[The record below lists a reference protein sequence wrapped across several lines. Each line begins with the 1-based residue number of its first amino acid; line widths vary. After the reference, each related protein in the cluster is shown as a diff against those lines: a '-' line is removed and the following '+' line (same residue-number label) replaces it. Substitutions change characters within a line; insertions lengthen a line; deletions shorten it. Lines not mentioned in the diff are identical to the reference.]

1 MILLDS
7 SAWIKLTGRA
17 TDVAAR
23 VENDEVALCPPVAQ
37 ELLQGAGTLPRY
49 AKLMK
54 TLRVTIMIDDPLPLS
69 RFEEAARIYLR
80 CRAKAF
86 TIRKSTDCLIAACAI
101 AHGLPLLHDD
111 RDFDF
116 IAEVAP
122 LNAQRV

>member
-7 SAWIKLTGRA
+7 SAWIKLTGR
-17 TDVAAR
+17 DVGVAAR
-23 VENDEVALCPPVAQ
+23 VQNDEVALCPSVAQ

-49 AKLMK
+49 SKLLR
-54 TLRVTIMIDDPLPLS
+54 TLRQAVMIDDPVPLT
-69 RFEEAARIYLR
+69 RFEQAAHIYLR
-80 CRAKAF
+80 CRLKSF

-101 AHGLPLLHDD
+101 AHDLTLLHDD

-122 LNAQRV
+122 LKAQRV